1 MLACCYCSNDAGKD
15 RDDTTTYLPLFWG
28 QALLLLSD
36 EVRQFHVIPRTQI
49 RERDGPG
56 TL

>member
-15 RDDTTTYLPLFWG
+15 RDDTTTYLPLFWS

-56 TL
+56 TM